1 MLSCLSNGWP
11 AVLLEEMTGQ
21 FTSKLESTVTIMMR
35 VILKMKINKHPL
47 LDESNNMNANALKLY
62 QVLGRAKH
70 KINV

>member
-21 FTSKLESTVTIMMR
+21 FTSKLEATVTIMMR
-35 VILKMKINKHPL
+35 VILKMKLTKHPL
-47 LDESNNMNANALKLY
+47 LDGSNNINALKLY